1 MKYFILIVICFLS
14 LNFASTQTT
23 IGLSIGGDYMNI
35 EPGRIL
41 FNTQERVKFDN
52 TDNNI
57 NSFIWGGLIEQHLSK
72 KSYLSLSA
80 FFSRKS
86 ITHTSRGY
94 VGAIYDKIKFNH
106 QIYSIDFNWS
116 PFKNLYIGFGGTY
129 SFFTSFERDK
139 ITSWSKQ
146 KSEYGALVSSSYRY
160 KGLVFNLKYLHNL
173 KVIEPRE
180 DTLVFLSPTKSIILS
195 VSYVVEIISPRKWQK
210 SSRTDC
216 PRF

>member
-1 MKYFILIVICFLS
+1 MRYIILVLCVFS
-14 LNFASTQTT
+14 QYVVVSQTT
-23 IGLSIGGDYMNI
+23 IGLSLGGDYMNI

-57 NSFIWGGLIEQHLSK
+57 NSFIWGGVIEQHLSK

-86 ITHTSRGY
+86 ITHTSRGFIQT
-94 VGAIYDKIKFNH
+94 IYDKIRFDH

-116 PFKNLYIGFGGTY
+116 PFKNFYIGLGGTY
-129 SFFTSFERDK
+129 SFFTSFERDS

-160 KGLVFNLKYLHNL
+160 KGLIFNLKYLYGLNV
-173 KVIEPRE
+173 KEPKE
-180 DTLVFLSPTKSIILS
+180 DTLIF
-195 VSYVVEIISPRKWQK
+195 
-210 SSRTDC
+210 
-216 PRF
+216 